1 MQRVF
6 IAFGLWLVLLGS
18 AVASESSMSF
28 LDNRFRVD
36 ETVEQITF
44 LVYRQDNSRP
54 VTLVRPDG
62 KKYYAWKHPDN
73 VNWIEEPTA
82 DIITVEH
89 PMPGPWQAIGKV
101 TPKNNIQLVSKLS
114 LKAETLPERLYQ
126 GEKVKFTAH
135 LLSDDQPLIIE
146 NILTHVNLK
155 VVMTRYLE
163 EQEAQTSDTRPI
175 PIVIGEFLDNGQ
187 GLDERAGDGV
197 FTVTLPITIEPGKY
211 NVRITTGNG
220 VFLRALEQEVFVY
233 PTPFTTRFV
242 QGNVNSPH
250 EVVMRGEPATIQ
262 AGSLAA
268 SIELTSPSDSEQ
280 VVQVQ
285 AQANEMMLTS
295 LFTDLNEMGTYKW
308 TGHVYANE
316 ASTDRELV
324 FDLPERSFSVVG
336 AIDLVKAKALQEA
349 ARKAKK
355 KAEQEAQI
363 ALHRETVRQRAI
375 MAIVIGNTVLLV
387 IGGLIW
393 WLIRRKRAIKAVTP
407 EMQLKMPG

>member
-1 MQRVF
+1 M
-6 IAFGLWLVLLGS
+6 
-18 AVASESSMSF
+18 
-28 LDNRFRVD
+28 
-36 ETVEQITF
+36 
-44 LVYRQDNSRP
+44 
-54 VTLVRPDG
+54 
-62 KKYYAWKHPDN
+62 
-73 VNWIEEPTA
+73 
-82 DIITVEH
+82 
-89 PMPGPWQAIGKV
+89 
-101 TPKNNIQLVSKLS
+101 SKLS

-175 PIVIGEFLDNGQ
+175 PIVIGEFFDNGQ

-242 QGNVNSPH
+242 QGDVNAPH
-250 EVVMRGEPATIQ
+250 EIVMRGEPATIQ

-316 ASTDRELV
+316 ASTNRELV

-349 ARKAKK
+349 TRKAKK

-375 MAIVIGNTVLLV
+375 MAIVIGNTALLV
-387 IGGLIW
+387 IGGLVW
-393 WLIRRKRAIKAVTP
+393 WVVRRKRAIKAVTP